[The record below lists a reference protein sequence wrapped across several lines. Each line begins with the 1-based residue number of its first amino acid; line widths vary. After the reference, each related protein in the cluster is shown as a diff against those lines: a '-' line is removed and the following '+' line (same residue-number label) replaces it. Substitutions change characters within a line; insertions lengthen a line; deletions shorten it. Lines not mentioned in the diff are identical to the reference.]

1 MDAFTIGSAAISI
14 AAPWISSTGF
24 TFSFVGNTVI
34 RLLMIVL
41 VLVATRQGGL
51 QGLFTMLAV
60 YSLLLERNY
69 HLLLKL
75 PMQPATKEPML
86 IPQHTPYMN
95 IPVEQVPLEEPSQEV
110 HQYDEQMAQEV
121 KEVQSPNESQ
131 EVPAEYQS
139 ANDIK
144 AHVPIPQSAPSSEEA
159 IDFYAKKGLL

>member
-1 MDAFTIGSAAISI
+1 MDAFTISSAVISI

-24 TFSFVGNTVI
+24 TFSFVGNTAI

-75 PMQPATKEPML
+75 PMQPATQQHLP
-86 IPQHTPYMN
+86 IPHRETREYLNM
-95 IPVEQVPLEEPSQEV
+95 PVEQVPLEEPTPEV
-110 HQYDEQMAQEV
+110 HEYETQKTE
-121 KEVQSPNESQ
+121 EVQSPNESQ
-131 EVPAEYQS
+131 EVSAEYQS
-139 ANDIK
+139 ATDIK
-144 AHVPIPQSAPSSEEA
+144 THVPIPKSAPSSEQA